1 MVSTELYLCMIFDQ
15 FVLCVPSHHKKKK
28 LSLVECCQQNMI
40 KSLGMNK
47 MLVYSTER
55 EVFECYCSLVTL
67 VISVH

>member
-1 MVSTELYLCMIFDQ
+1 
-15 FVLCVPSHHKKKK
+15 
-28 LSLVECCQQNMI
+28 MI